1 MCFDVFCAGPVIS
14 HGFIILAMLGGLTQ
28 EGWVHTEGLTGNDLG
43 LSSHVFIFFC
53 AAELES
59 PDGAMGT
66 FRRGTIYLM
75 SMQWSLSRRLS
86 SEAVFGFPLTAF
98 LEMRTT
104 WQAPPYLLERQHES
118 CQWMI
123 MND

>member
-1 MCFDVFCAGPVIS
+1 MLYG
-14 HGFIILAMLGGLTQ
+14 LAQ

-43 LSSHVFIFFC
+43 LSLHTYFFS

-59 PDGAMGT
+59 DGATGA
-66 FRRGTIYLM
+66 FRGGTIYLM

-98 LEMRTT
+98 LELRTT
-104 WQAPPYLLERQHES
+104 GQAPPYFLERQHES
-118 CQWMI
+118 CQ
-123 MND
+123 